1 MNKQL
6 LIPVDGPLAKV
17 TLSSWDDTVRL
28 DRVEVKLERASV
40 DDVREAAKVNP
51 EGCRELAEYLAKK
64 SNVKIPWAEQSPS
77 DSEEAYK
84 RNRIGFGAN
93 Q

>member
-1 MNKQL
+1 MSTY
-6 LIPVDGPLAKV
+6 LIPVDGPVVKV
-17 TLSSWDDTVRL
+17 TLSSWDEEVRL

-51 EGCRELAEYLAKK
+51 EGCRELAEFLAKK
-64 SNVKIPWAEQSPS
+64 HGVKVPWAEQQPS
-77 DSEEAYK
+77 GPEPPTQ
-84 RNRIGFGAN
+84 RHRIGFGA